1 MSYDRQLTGRLKPG
15 QDKVSVEYTG
25 RHLVELYR
33 QRNYNKPYRTFETH
47 PHTITGN
54 ATNNRFLYIGRPKDK
69 VKQPYYKITY
79 RIPMAADPSTENLA
93 DDKIKEDQALI
104 LEKNKTIKTQEVKL
118 HWAEKSRD
126 VAQKEMLRLAEKI
139 ASFSKTLKK
148 VNEECELKDDKII
161 ELTQER
167 LCLINE
173 VATYK
178 AKAAEA
184 EQNLVYANNSKLRAV
199 QAGFRLLEQAAEL
212 AKNTL
217 IVPVDK
223 IKNLNAS
230 LNAAND
236 RARVY
241 KDCLLYTSPS
251 PRDGLLSRMPS
262 SA

>member
-1 MSYDRQLTGRLKPG
+1 
-15 QDKVSVEYTG
+15 
-25 RHLVELYR
+25 
-33 QRNYNKPYRTFETH
+33 
-47 PHTITGN
+47 
-54 ATNNRFLYIGRPKDK
+54 LYIGRPKDK
-69 VKQPYYKITY
+69 VKQPYYKISYRIPMVADQITY

-104 LEKNKTIKTQEVKL
+104 LELRKSLSNSRKEKTEAQIDVKSLMDRLNEKNKTIKTQEVKL

-217 IVPVDK
+217 CE
-223 IKNLNAS
+223 
-230 LNAAND
+230 
-236 RARVY
+236 AR
-241 KDCLLYTSPS
+241 
-251 PRDGLLSRMPS
+251 
-262 SA
+262 